1 MRDVVCRAMTK
12 APATL
17 NALTMADP
25 LGNPKRPIRRRVFV
39 AGSVALLAAPWVAD
53 GQERNPP
60 RIGALLLTSNPENF
74 QRQFGEA
81 LQELGYAQGRNIA
94 IEYRSAAAGEVDHLA
109 ELAGELVR
117 LRSDIIV
124 AQNTPAAQAAKR
136 ATADI
141 PIVIMAGDPVGTGL
155 VSSLARPGGNVTGVS
170 AIAAEFGGKLLQ
182 LLRELLPTANQFATL
197 AHATDPFARPFV
209 EQIQSAARDVGVR
222 IQLIVVRGA
231 EEFSEAF
238 ASMVRERSDAVVIQP
253 ILATRRAAELAVE
266 SRLASIATGR
276 SFAESGGLLSYAAD
290 QVDLYRRAAY
300 FVDRILKG
308 AKPADLPVEQPT
320 RFELVI
326 NLKTAQALGLTVP
339 QSLLARADEVI
350 E

>member
-1 MRDVVCRAMTK
+1 MRDVMRRAMTN

-17 NALTMADP
+17 NALTIADP
-25 LGNPKRPIRRRVFV
+25 LGNPQRSIRRRVFV
-39 AGSVALLAAPWVAD
+39 AGSVALFATPWVAD
-53 GQERNPP
+53 GQERNLP

-94 IEYRSAAAGEVDHLA
+94 IEYRSVAAGEIDRLA

-117 LRSDIIV
+117 LQSDIIV

-136 ATADI
+136 ATATI

-170 AIAAEFGGKLLQ
+170 AMAAEFGGKLLQ

-209 EQIQSAARDVGVR
+209 DQIQSAARDIGVR
-222 IQLIVVRGA
+222 IQLIVVGGA
-231 EEFSEAF
+231 EEFSGAF

-276 SFAESGGLLSYAAD
+276 SFAAAGGLLSYAAD

-300 FVDRILKG
+300 FVDKILKG